1 MDLLGSMAQA
11 IRFLVAAGGRLNFID
26 QLLVVDSPL
35 FEKGGLGL
43 AGSLALGASEASCE
57 VE

>member
-1 MDLLGSMAQA
+1 MDLLGAVAQA
-11 IRFLVAAGGRLNFID
+11 VRFLVAAGGGLDLVD

-35 FEKGGLGL
+35 FEEGWFGL
-43 AGSLALGASEASCE
+43 AGSFALGASEAACE